1 METPVSTHSALEAWL
16 SKLSWMPD
24 MIYQALRE
32 LVKKVGDIH
41 NVVCD
46 PAQRPEERTRRTEEH
61 QAIVRELNEKLL
73 REKDKTKTLKERS
86 RQFEKSFDN
95 VCRELQVKE
104 KELEDAQAVAHTLQL
119 HAINQAQSGW
129 KVEDDSKVRDVL
141 ESFYLR
147 IRQWAQRYSVRSMGE
162 VEEKYNMGFECLI
175 HDLEG
180 IAKFPSIEALKGM
193 DFFPDSDFGQWNSS
207 LVSKD
212 AEKALCKEIAT
223 YFWHYRSLV
232 LLCNPNLDHATGG
245 VTKAQLFDELH
256 QIVCDASAIKIHLST
271 QRIYYKWSLQ
281 SNYLGQRF
289 QVRANMVK
297 ADQRNKLDGQE
308 DVRCD
313 GKIMRIMRSPLIKAC
328 GNRDGE
334 EYDKWRAIVAAV
346 AWVDDKMRP

>member
-1 METPVSTHSALEAWL
+1 MA
-16 SKLSWMPD
+16 
-24 MIYQALRE
+24 E

-147 IRQWAQRYSVRSMGE
+147 IRQWAQRYNVRSMGE

-193 DFFPDSDFGQWNSS
+193 ECPF
-207 LVSKD
+207 
-212 AEKALCKEIAT
+212 
-223 YFWHYRSLV
+223 
-232 LLCNPNLDHATGG
+232 LL
-245 VTKAQLFDELH
+245 
-256 QIVCDASAIKIHLST
+256 
-271 QRIYYKWSLQ
+271 
-281 SNYLGQRF
+281 
-289 QVRANMVK
+289 
-297 ADQRNKLDGQE
+297 
-308 DVRCD
+308 
-313 GKIMRIMRSPLIKAC
+313 
-328 GNRDGE
+328 
-334 EYDKWRAIVAAV
+334 VAAMLSRELMSHIFG
-346 AWVDDKMRP
+346 KSFYLLSSIEQPRKTLQYGQNLEIIHQKLCQG

>member
-24 MIYQALRE
+24 MIYQALRGTPPHGAPH
-32 LVKKVGDIH
+32 LAKIDVNADK
-41 NVVCD
+41 
-46 PAQRPEERTRRTEEH
+46 RPEERTRRTEEH

-129 KVEDDSKVRDVL
+129 KVEDDSK
-141 ESFYLR
+141 
-147 IRQWAQRYSVRSMGE
+147 WAQRYNVRSMGE
-162 VEEKYNMGFECLI
+162 VEEKYNMGFESNEPKAHLI
-175 HDLEG
+175 RAEL
-180 IAKFPSIEALKGM
+180 FRS
-193 DFFPDSDFGQWNSS
+193 FFPDSDFGQWNSS

-245 VTKAQLFDELH
+245 VTKAQFFDELH

>member
-147 IRQWAQRYSVRSMGE
+147 IRQWAQRYSVRSMANE
-162 VEEKYNMGFECLI
+162 PKAHLI
-175 HDLEG
+175 RAEL
-180 IAKFPSIEALKGM
+180 FRS
-193 DFFPDSDFGQWNSS
+193 FFPDSDFGQWNSS

>member
-129 KVEDDSKVRDVL
+129 KVEDDSK
-141 ESFYLR
+141 
-147 IRQWAQRYSVRSMGE
+147 WAQRYNVRSMANE
-162 VEEKYNMGFECLI
+162 PKAHLI
-175 HDLEG
+175 RAEL
-180 IAKFPSIEALKGM
+180 FRS
-193 DFFPDSDFGQWNSS
+193 FFPDSDFGQWNSS

-245 VTKAQLFDELH
+245 VTKAQFFDELH